1 MKRSMMSASL
11 MIALLTNFTATQAEA
26 GMMVLAFRTCA
37 QWAEDRRSN
46 YLYSGFALTGTLNG
60 LALAS
65 GKNFW
70 ANLEPDQ
77 VYFWMDRY
85 CDNNPLSNTTDGA
98 IKLMNETTGT
108 TYMSDFR

>member
-1 MKRSMMSASL
+1 MKRTMMSASL
-11 MIALLTNFTATQAEA
+11 IIALLTNSIATQAVA
-26 GMMVLAFRTCA
+26 GVTVKAYATCA
-37 QWAEDRRSN
+37 DWAKDRKS
-46 YLYSGFALTGTLNG
+46 YSHYSEFALIGMLNG
-60 LALAS
+60 LAFTS

-70 ANLEPDQ
+70 ENLETDQ

>member
-1 MKRSMMSASL
+1 MKRTMMSASL
-11 MIALLTNFTATQAEA
+11 TIALLTNVTATQAEA
-26 GMMVLAFRTCA
+26 VEVVGFGTCA
-37 QWAEDRRSN
+37 VWAEDRRTRIV
-46 YLYSGFALTGTLNG
+46 YREFALLGMLNG
-60 LALAS
+60 LAYAS

-108 TYMSDFR
+108 TYGTFIR

>member
-1 MKRSMMSASL
+1 MKRTMMSASL

-26 GMMVLAFRTCA
+26 VVAVLAFRNCA

-46 YLYSGFALTGTLNG
+46 ILYSEFTLIGMLNG
-60 LALAS
+60 LAFTSDKDFL
-65 GKNFW
+65 

-77 VYFWMDRY
+77 VHFWMDRY

-108 TYMSDFR
+108 TYSKFIR

>member
-1 MKRSMMSASL
+1 

-26 GMMVLAFRTCA
+26 LDMLAFGTCA
-37 QWAEDRRSN
+37 VWAEERRAKIV
-46 YLYSGFALTGTLNG
+46 YREFALIGMLNG
-60 LALAS
+60 LAFAS

-77 VYFWMDRY
+77 IHFWMDRY

-108 TYMSDFR
+108 TYRKFRR

>member
-1 MKRSMMSASL
+1 MKRTMMSASL

-26 GMMVLAFRTCA
+26 VTVKAYATCA
-37 QWAEDRRSN
+37 NWAKDRKS
-46 YLYSGFALTGTLNG
+46 YSRYNEFSLIGMLNG
-60 LALAS
+60 LAFTS
-65 GKNFW
+65 RKDFW
-70 ANLEPDQ
+70 ADLEAAQ

-108 TYMSDFR
+108 TYRKFIR

>member
-1 MKRSMMSASL
+1 MKLTLMSASL
-11 MIALLTNFTATQAEA
+11 TIALLTNFTATQAEA
-26 GMMVLAFRTCA
+26 VVEVVAFTTCA
-37 QWAEDRRSN
+37 DWAETRRST
-46 YLYSGFALTGTLNG
+46 YKFSEFALLGMLNG
-60 LALAS
+60 LAFTS

-108 TYMSDFR
+108 KYGTFIR